1 MTALG
6 SSLDVSSTQ
15 ATPFS
20 RLVKVEL
27 RKTYDT
33 RAGFWLLAVIG
44 IIVLVAETIFLL
56 ASAHNNENVKFGDF
70 VGVAAFITSIF
81 LPVLGILLVTSE
93 WSQRT
98 AMVTF
103 ALEPRRNRVVLAKL
117 TTGIALTLI
126 TALGATALGVVLNL
140 LSIALQGH
148 GSWAFGWNFF
158 FGFLIVQSATM
169 AGGFA
174 LGSLLLSTPAAI
186 VVFFLYKWVLPGL
199 LFAGAHAWKW
209 LHDLGPWINFQDALT
224 SVGDMSLNS
233 GSEWGHLLVSGTIW
247 LVLPLAIG
255 MRRILR
261 AEVK

>member
-1 MTALG
+1 VTAF
-6 SSLDVSSTQ
+6 DVSATRS
-15 ATPFS
+15 TPFT

-33 RAGFWLLAVIG
+33 RAGFWLLAVISL
-44 IIVLVAETIFLL
+44 IVLAAETIFLL
-56 ASAHNNENVKFGDF
+56 ASAHNDEKVELGDF

-103 ALEPRRNRVVLAKL
+103 ALEPRRSRVVLAKL
-117 TTGIALTLI
+117 
-126 TALGATALGVVLNL
+126 ATGVVLTLVTAGIATVLGVILNAM
-140 LSIALQGH
+140 SIALQGE
-148 GSWAFGWNFF
+148 GSWTLGWNFF
-158 FGFLIVQSATM
+158 FGFLMVQSITM

-174 LGSLLLSTPAAI
+174 LGALLLSTPAAL
-186 VVFFLYKWVLPGL
+186 VVFFIYKWALPGL
-199 LFAGAHAWKW
+199 MFAGTSSWAWFK
-209 LHDLGPWINFQDALT
+209 HIGPWINFQDALGP
-224 SVGDMSLNS
+224 VGELTLNTAQ
-233 GSEWGHLLVSGTIW
+233 EWGRLLVSGSIW
-247 LVLPLAIG
+247 LLLPLLIG

>member
-1 MTALG
+1 VTA
-6 SSLDVSSTQ
+6 LDVSTTH
-15 ATPFS
+15 AIPFN

-44 IIVLVAETIFLL
+44 LIVLVAETILLL
-56 ASAHNNENVKFGDF
+56 ASNHNDEHVELGDF

-81 LPVLGILLVTSE
+81 LPVLGILVVTSE

-98 AMVTF
+98 AMVSF

-117 TTGIALTLI
+117 TTGVVLTFL
-126 TALGATALGVVLNL
+126 TAGLATVLGVVLNA
-140 LSIALQGH
+140 LSFALQGE
-148 GSWAFGWNFF
+148 GSWTFGWNYF
-158 FGFLIVQSATM
+158 FGFLLVQSITM

-174 LGSLLLSTPAAI
+174 LGALLLSTPAAL
-186 VVFFLYKWVLPGL
+186 VVFFIYKWALPGL
-199 LFAGAHAWKW
+199 LFAGANAWKW
-209 LHDLGPWINFQDALT
+209 LHDLGPWINFQDALQP
-224 SVGDMSLNS
+224 VGDMTLNT
-233 GSEWGHLLVSGTIW
+233 GAEWGHLLVSGTIW
-247 LVLPLAIG
+247 LLLPLLIG